1 MIRRPTLPDL
11 VVLLLASGCTAP
23 TTTAPNAE
31 PAASAEPDPLAPA
44 QPSGE
49 TRVGIEVR
57 RWFVQADPVRL
68 ASAIAAF
75 REDAGEGDAPPRPV
89 DGLVIARGPAGGLP
103 RLLESL
109 GGSRTDLRIWHGQ
122 ATDWRELEG
131 ASLASPVVVMLDG
144 RPRAIADGRLS
155 LQLRGWSQPMEDG
168 AACEVELGLRWRPA
182 RRAAVTLD
190 SAEDRPG
197 QWVGRLASLESLGRG
212 EVLVIAPDLPPPQDV
227 GPPVQSPPPIGRLLL
242 AESPGDGVP
251 LLVVWPSLPDW
262 LFPDDPTAAAVPPAP

>member
-1 MIRRPTLPDL
+1 MSLRARAM
-11 VVLLLASGCTAP
+11 VLAALALAAGCTAP
-23 TTTAPNAE
+23 SPTPE
-31 PAASAEPDPLAPA
+31 PASPAEPDPLAPA

-75 REDAGEGDAPPRPV
+75 RDDAGGVDPPPRPV
-89 DGLVIARGPAGGLP
+89 DGLVIARGPSSDLP

-131 ASLASPVVVMLDG
+131 ASLAVPVVVMLDG

-155 LQLRGWSQPMEDG
+155 LQLRGWSLPMEDG

-182 RRAAVTLD
+182 RRAAVTLE
-190 SAEDRPG
+190 SREERPG
-197 QWVGRLASLESLGRG
+197 QWVGKLARLEALGRD
-212 EVLVIAPDLPPPQDV
+212 EVLVIAPDLPMPQDV

-251 LLVVWPSLPDW
+251 LLVIWPSLPEW
-262 LFPDDPTAAAVPPAP
+262 LFPDDPTAAGVPTAP